1 MTGDMLVILLVE
13 DNEDHAELVLR
24 NFAEN
29 LVANRI
35 YHVKDGEEAL
45 DYLFRRGKYSERA
58 DSPTPNLI
66 LLDLRLPKIDGI
78 DVLKEIKKQEEIRNI
93 PVVVLTSSAAEQD
106 IAKAYAHN
114 ANSYLVKPV
123 DFEKFTRM
131 MKDLGYYWL
140 AWNTNPL
147 QPARSRN

>member
-45 DYLFRRGKYSERA
+45 DYLFRRGHYAERSS
-58 DSPTPNLI
+58 SPTPNLI

-78 DVLKEIKKQEEIRNI
+78 DVLKEIKKQRRHQKHTRGRADLVGGGTGYRKGIR
-93 PVVVLTSSAAEQD
+93 A
-106 IAKAYAHN
+106 
-114 ANSYLVKPV
+114 
-123 DFEKFTRM
+123 
-131 MKDLGYYWL
+131 
-140 AWNTNPL
+140 
-147 QPARSRN
+147 